1 MVYLTF
7 SPWFSDLEE
16 TFRYDC
22 QPDPLDWVCFR
33 LRLNPGRTKFA
44 TSICKELISLFAS
57 VSGYAGDSVSTMGT
71 SICLREYPV

>member
-33 LRLNPGRTKFA
+33 LRPNPGRTKFA